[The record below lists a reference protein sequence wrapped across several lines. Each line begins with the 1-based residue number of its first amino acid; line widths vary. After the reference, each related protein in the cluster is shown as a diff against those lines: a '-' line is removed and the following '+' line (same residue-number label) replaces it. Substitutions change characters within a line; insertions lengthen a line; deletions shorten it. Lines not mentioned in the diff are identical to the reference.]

1 MYVGTINEIDTKLK
15 NSKFKYARNDIA
27 EKIIKNCRS
36 IKGINKLNKEQ
47 KRENFRELLD
57 FKENEIY

>member
-1 MYVGTINEIDTKLK
+1 MYVRTINEIDTKLK
-15 NSKFKYARNDIA
+15 NSKFTYARNDIA

>member
-15 NSKFKYARNDIA
+15 NGKFKYARNDIA

>member
-1 MYVGTINEIDTKLK
+1 MYVRTINEIDTKLK

-57 FKENEIY
+57 FKENEIH